1 MLIVIFVLL
10 AAAGS
15 AGVCFLTDAFGSLMW
30 LWLLP
35 VSFVILFLL
44 AAVATFGLLVLIC
57 KCIDPDKPREKDNRA
72 FRAFAIWCIQV
83 ALVFLPVRIHT
94 RGLEKRPKGGRFLLV
109 CNHLH
114 EIDPAILLHYFRK
127 KQVAFVSK
135 KENRDMF
142 LVGKLMPMLLCPLIN
157 RENDREALKTI
168 LHCIKLLK
176 EDKVSIG
183 IFPEGYIHKKR
194 KLQHFRPGVFKIAQ
208 KANVPI
214 VVCTVRDTHH
224 VVKNL
229 LKCKT
234 SDIHMHVLDV
244 IPTEQL
250 AGKTTVE
257 LAEQVYQMMAAD
269 LGPENVLTEEEENT

>member
-94 RGLEKRPKGGRFLLV
+94 RGLEKRLKGGRFLLV

-114 EIDPAILLHYFRK
+114 EIDPAVLLYYFRK
-127 KQVAFVSK
+127 TPMAFIAKQEAK
-135 KENRDMF
+135 HMF
-142 LVGKLMPMLLCPLIN
+142 LVNKAMPMLLCPYIN

-168 LHCIKLLK
+168 LRCIKLLK
-176 EDKVSIG
+176 DDVVSIG
-183 IFPEGYIHKKR
+183 VFPEGYIHQKR
-194 KLQHFRPGVFKIAQ
+194 KLHHFRPGVFKIAQ

-214 VVCTVRDTHH
+214 VVCTLTNTHH
-224 VVKNL
+224 VIKNS
-229 LKCKT
+229 LKLKMT
-234 SDIHMHVLDV
+234 DVDMHVLDV
-244 IPTEQL
+244 IPAETVQS
-250 AGKTTVE
+250 KSTTE
-257 LAEQVYQMMAAD
+257 LAEEIYQMMAAD
-269 LGPENVLTEEEENT
+269 LGPENVLSAEEENT